1 MAIDLQALA
10 DEYTVNPVSM
20 PYLAFTTEN
29 SVDNADIIN
38 NADGANP
45 RTVKYHDV
53 STGDIRAT
61 VTLEGFDGLVTVN
74 QAYLEWLTGGGSGG
88 ADSGA
93 GLLVN
98 AEILQNLAGVP
109 IPSDSIWAAA
119 DRDEMNAAMA
129 ALMQYEGSRAQEI
142 EDVLGVSVVT
152 PSDVR
157 AAVNL

>member
-10 DEYTVNPVSM
+10 DEYTINPVGM
-20 PYLAFTTEN
+20 PYLAFVEAN
-29 SVDNADIIN
+29 SVANADIIN
-38 NADGANP
+38 NAAGQNP
-45 RTVKYHDV
+45 RTVNYHDI
-53 STGDIRAT
+53 STGDIRAN

-98 AEILQNLAGVP
+98 TEILQNLAGVP

-129 ALMQYEGSRAQEI
+129 ALMQYQGSRAQQL
-142 EDVLGVSVVT
+142 EDVLGVSFVT
-152 PSDVR
+152 PSQVR
-157 AAVNL
+157 DATNL